1 MFRHLSTAC
10 LYLFLGLINLIWA
23 TGSIPDSWKH
33 SVIVSILKPGKDPS
47 VPGYRPIALTS
58 NLCKLMERM
67 VNARMIWFLERNKLL
82 HKLQSGFRR
91 NRNTVDHL
99 VLLSNDIYHS
109 LSNRRSTLGVFIDF
123 EKAYDLIWKE
133 GSTAR

>member
-10 LYLFLGLINLIWA
+10 LCLFLALINLIWA

-67 VNARMIWFLERNKLL
+67 VNARMIWFLERNKFL
-82 HKLQSGFRR
+82 HKFQSGFRR

-123 EKAYDLIWKE
+123 EKSYDLIWKE